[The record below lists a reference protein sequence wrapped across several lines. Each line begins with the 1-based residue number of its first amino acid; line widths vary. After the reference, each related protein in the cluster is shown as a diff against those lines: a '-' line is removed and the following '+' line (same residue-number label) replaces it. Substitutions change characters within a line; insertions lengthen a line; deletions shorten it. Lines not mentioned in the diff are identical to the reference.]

1 MQELEQLFQ
10 YEKSA
15 IDDNK
20 KKIDFL
26 LQKIKE
32 KDNSSK
38 TPKKRKLKIGKVI
51 SLPFFP
57 ELTPEHIE
65 LADILREKEF
75 LLPLGSHLF
84 NPLRQKEL
92 QEIFI
97 N

>member
-20 KKIDFL
+20 KKIEFL

-38 TPKKRKLKIGKVI
+38 TPKKRKLKIKKVI
-51 SLPFFP
+51 SLTFFP
-57 ELTPEHIE
+57 ELTPEYIE
-65 LADILREKEF
+65 LADI
-75 LLPLGSHLF
+75 
-84 NPLRQKEL
+84 
-92 QEIFI
+92 
-97 N
+97 